1 MFKNLKEIDDPQ
13 SVEANETTYFIK
25 DEAKKFSDTDV
36 YTDDDDNSDKESI
49 IGSNKIIFI

>member
-1 MFKNLKEIDDPQ
+1 MFKKLKEIDDRQ

-25 DEAKKFSDTDV
+25 DEAKKISDTDV

-49 IGSNKIIFI
+49 IGFR